1 MDKNQFYNLIHQK
14 EAFNEDTL
22 KEIKAKIKEY
32 ECCNLLQMLYLKN
45 SLIVQPKTFEQTLP
59 KVSCYANDR
68 NRLYKFIFPSD
79 ATENEFSKK
88 NPKVVTEIIDRFIQ
102 NEPSV
107 SKLSDNAPSLDVAQQ
122 SIKEHD
128 DLASE
133 TLARIYLKQGN
144 YKKAI
149 QIFEKLSLI
158 IPEKSSYFADQIEK
172 IRKQHFQ
179 Q

>member
-1 MDKNQFYNLIHQK
+1 MDKKTFLNLLLQK
-14 EAFNEDTL
+14 DAFNETTL
-22 KEIKAKIKEY
+22 KEIKTELQQF
-32 ECCNLLQMLYLKN
+32 EWCSLLQMLYLKN
-45 SLIVQPKTFEQTLP
+45 THHVQPEIFENLLP
-59 KVSCYANDR
+59 FTSCYAIDR
-68 NRLYKFIFPSD
+68 SKLQQLIFPFETKEKIISR
-79 ATENEFSKK
+79 KK
-88 NPKVVTEIIDRFIQ
+88 PKVVAEIIDRFIQ

-107 SKLSDNAPSLDVAQQ
+107 TKLSDSAPSLDVAQQ

-133 TLARIYLKQGN
+133 TLAKIYLKQGN
-144 YKKAI
+144 YQKAI

-158 IPEKSSYFADQIEK
+158 IPEKSSYFAAQIDK